1 MLVELI
7 TEGRDPRVAFT
18 DELAEADTVE
28 FALPV
33 ARRHAEPPVAEHNP
47 QAVSAPSD
55 AEVYEYLGAQMRW
68 VQLVL
73 LAAFVLVSMSL
84 AAFATTHLW
93 LTPVLIV
100 LVANVIGNTL
110 SLLTGM
116 NRRRV
121 TWRSH
126 QERVSSW
133 EPWRGRYPSVDVFL
147 PTCGES
153 LDILR
158 NTYRHVA
165 ALSWAGR
172 VGIHVLDDAARGE
185 VRELAAEFGFSY
197 VVRPDR
203 GHLRKA
209 GNLRYAYGITRGEL
223 IVIFDADFCPRPDFL
238 THLVPYLDDPQVAI
252 VQSPQ
257 CFATT
262 DAMNWIQRTAGAT
275 QEFFYRW
282 VLPSRDQIGAANCV
296 GTSAVYRRSALD
308 RVGGFAQIEH
318 SEDLHT
324 GRQLQQAGFAIRYV
338 PVVLSRGLCPSDLAG
353 FLNQQYRWCQG
364 TLSRVTP
371 QGTRNPPLPEE
382 ARSLRRGT
390 LPPLPEEARSLR
402 RAVSKGPRTTRQ
414 RLSDWA
420 GIFYYLT
427 TAINVFL
434 LFLPGVIMAAFYPED
449 VRPAQLVPFLLGL
462 WVYVVLFPLVSRTR
476 WRFEVLRIQ
485 MAYSYAHAVAIWHK
499 LIGREIGWVPTG
511 AIGRSNSLARSISTL
526 GTFVLG
532 GSLLAFWVF
541 IARDVMSYGMPAFW
555 MMVGLVGAY
564 TYLAVPLLLEFLRIL
579 RPRRTAPETPLPPE
593 VRGAR
598 PLLPEVRGAI
608 AEAPLLPE
616 VRGAQAAGPSE
627 RSESRSTS
635 HEGSR
640 KSKSTNHEGPRTPSR
655 PRITSR
661 RPTTTNWNRISGW
674 EVVGYTCL
682 ILFVAAMAL
691 GWFDVML
698 PWVTP

>member
-1 MLVELI
+1 
-7 TEGRDPRVAFT
+7 
-18 DELAEADTVE
+18 
-28 FALPV
+28 
-33 ARRHAEPPVAEHNP
+33 
-47 QAVSAPSD
+47 
-55 AEVYEYLGAQMRW
+55 MRW

-73 LAAFVLVSMSL
+73 IAAFVLVSISL

-116 NRRRV
+116 NRRRI

-126 QERVSSW
+126 QERIASW
-133 EPWRGRYPSVDVFL
+133 RPCGESHPSVDVFL

-158 NTYRHVA
+158 NTYRHVDS
-165 ALSWAGR
+165 LRWDGR
-172 VGIHVLDDAARGE
+172 LKVYVLDDAARGE
-185 VRELAAEFGFSY
+185 VHELAAEFGFDY

-209 GNLRYAYGITRGEL
+209 GNLRYASSVTRGEL
-223 IVIFDADFCPRPDFL
+223 IVIFDADFCPRHDFL
-238 THLVPYLDDPQVAI
+238 SHLVPYLDDPQVAI

-262 DAMNWIQRTAGAT
+262 EAMNWIQRTAGAT

-282 VLPSRDQIGAANCV
+282 VLPSRDRIGAANCV
-296 GTSAVYRRSALD
+296 GTSAVYRRSALN
-308 RVGGFAQIEH
+308 RVGGFAEIEH

-324 GRQLQQAGFAIRYV
+324 GRHLQRAGFTIRYV
-338 PVVLSRGLCPSDLAG
+338 PVVLSRGLCPADLAG

-364 TLSRVTP
+364 TLSRAL
-371 QGTRNPPLPEE
+371 PPLPEE
-382 ARSLRRGT
+382 ARSLRRGAS
-390 LPPLPEEARSLR
+390 PPLSEEARSLR

-414 RLSDWA
+414 RIADWA
-420 GIFYYLT
+420 GVFYYLT
-427 TAINVFL
+427 TAMNVFL

-499 LIGREIGWVPTG
+499 IIGREIGWVPTG
-511 AIGRSNSLARSISTL
+511 AIGRSNSLARSISALGATVL
-526 GTFVLG
+526 GT
-532 GSLLAFWVF
+532 SLLAFWVF
-541 IARDVMSYGMPAFW
+541 IVRDVMEYGLASFW
-555 MMVGLVGAY
+555 MMVGMVFAY
-564 TYLAVPLLLEFLRIL
+564 SYLALPLLMEFVRVL
-579 RPRRTAPETPLPPE
+579 RPRRAEEPLSPE
-593 VRGAR
+593 VRGAQG
-598 PLLPEVRGAI
+598 PLLPVVRGAHPPMLPEVRGAI
-608 AEAPLLPE
+608 A
-616 VRGAQAAGPSE
+616 
-627 RSESRSTS
+627 TS
-635 HEGSR
+635 L
-640 KSKSTNHEGPRTPSR
+640 EGPRSTTTR
-655 PRITSR
+655 PKS
-661 RPTTTNWNRISGW
+661 TNWNRISVW
-674 EVVGYTCL
+674 EFVGYSSV
-682 ILFVAAMAL
+682 ILFVAALAL

-698 PWVTP
+698 PWAAP